1 MTNGVN
7 RINLRISLTLETSTA
22 AFKEVVEE
30 DVRPCK
36 SSSSFSTANPE
47 KKKDT
52 VHPAIVLLLYS
63 GEEQHPVLPP
73 TVVVLF

>member
-7 RINLRISLTLETSTA
+7 RISLRISLTLETSTA
-22 AFKEVVEE
+22 AFKKVVEE
-30 DVRPCK
+30 EVRPCK
-36 SSSSFSTANPE
+36 SSSFSTANPE
-47 KKKDT
+47 KKDT
-52 VHPAIVLLLYS
+52 VHPAIVLLLHS